1 VWAFFSFFGRALAVA
16 SMLPAL
22 ALAQPDAGTL
32 RQQIEQGPPQP
43 LPRKV
48 IPLKP
53 LEPEP
58 LKAPAGLTVTVKAFR
73 FAGNTLL
80 SAEQIAPAVAAYLD
94 RPVGLPELR
103 KAAAAVAEAYRQAGW
118 IVRVY
123 LPQQEIEG
131 GMVTIQVVEAVFG
144 GAVLEGSPPLRLSS
158 SVARGM
164 IESAQAK
171 GENLNADAIERALL
185 LIDDLP
191 GVTVAGNLRPGHN
204 QGETELV
211 FKLGDEPLLRAE
223 AGIDNTGSR
232 STGAERLTANLA
244 LNSPLAQGDLMSAN
258 FLHTEGSHYL
268 RAGYTLPLG
277 SDGWRAGING
287 SALSY
292 RLIAPEFLALN
303 GKGTSD
309 SVGLDASY
317 PIIRSRL
324 RNLFVLFNHDRKTFD
339 NEANGAT
346 TSRYQLSST
355 SIGLSGNLFDN
366 LGGGGANA
374 ASLVYTSGN
383 LDLGGSPTQ
392 GVDAITT
399 RAAGSYGKWRYSL
412 SRQQVITNELSFYG
426 LLSGQVAEKNLDS
439 SEKFYLG
446 GTTGVRAYPAS
457 EGGGSEGQMLNL
469 ELRRRLPKGFNLT
482 AFYDW
487 GEVRVNRDN
496 NFVGAPT
503 LNDYSIKGAGLALG
517 WQADSGLTA
526 RLTWARRLGENPNP
540 TATGRDQDGSLIRDR
555 LWANVMLTF

>member
-1 VWAFFSFFGRALAVA
+1 
-16 SMLPAL
+16 MLPAL
-22 ALAQPDAGTL
+22 ALAQSDAGTL

-43 LPRKV
+43 LPRKAV
-48 IPLKP
+48 PLKP
-53 LEPEP
+53 LEPAP
-58 LKAPAGLTVTVKAFR
+58 LKASDELTVTVKAFR
-73 FAGNTLL
+73 FVGNTLL
-80 SAEQIAPAVAAYLD
+80 SAEQLAPAVATYLD
-94 RPVGLPELR
+94 RQVGLPELR
-103 KAAAAVAEAYRQAGW
+103 KAAAAVAEAYRQTGW
-118 IVRVY
+118 VVRVY

-131 GMVTIQVVEAVFG
+131 GMVTIQIVEAVFS
-144 GAVLEGSPPLRLSS
+144 GAVLKGSPPLRLSP

-164 IESAQAK
+164 IESTQTK
-171 GENLNADAIERALL
+171 GKNINADAIERALL

-191 GVTVAGNLRPGHN
+191 GITVVGNLRPGHN
-204 QGETELV
+204 QGETELA
-211 FKLGDEPLLRAE
+211 FKLDDEPLLRAQ

-244 LNSPLAQGDLMSAN
+244 LNSPLARGDLMSAN
-258 FLHTEGSHYL
+258 FLHTEGSDYL

-287 SALSY
+287 SVLSY
-292 RLIAPEFLALN
+292 RLVAPEFLALN
-303 GKGTSD
+303 GKGASD

-324 RNLFVLFNHDRKTFD
+324 RNLYFLFNHDRKTFD

-346 TSRYQLSST
+346 TSRYQLSSS

-366 LGGGGANA
+366 LGGGGANS
-374 ASLVYTSGN
+374 ASLVYTSGD

-392 GVDAITT
+392 GADAITT
-399 RAAGSYGKWRYSL
+399 RAAGPYGKWRYAL
-412 SRQQVITNELSFYG
+412 SRQQVITSELSFYG
-426 LLSGQVAEKNLDS
+426 LLTGQVAEKNLDS

-446 GTTGVRAYPAS
+446 GATGVRAYPAS

-496 NFVGAPT
+496 NFAGAPT
-503 LNDYSIKGAGLALG
+503 LNDYSLKGAGLALG

-540 TATGRDQDGSLIRDR
+540 TATGRDQDGSLVRDR
-555 LWANVMLTF
+555 LWASVMLTF